1 MRPKPMAVLLGLT
14 TMMGCA
20 QRLVLPATNEPRA
33 RAEASLRAAEGA
45 GAAQVPQAAPPAEA
59 QSLAEATARH
69 EEEEAQRRQLD
80 EAESKRLAQENH
92 EQLQRAAEQEA
103 QQEAHRQAERQ
114 LELERQ
120 ARLDAEARV
129 AEALMR
135 LESTTRDVKVR
146 EEPRGL
152 VLTLSG
158 QVLFASNAEDLLPAA
173 RERLTEVAAA
183 LKESDNRMVIEGHT
197 DSLGSD
203 AMNEALSYRRA
214 ERVLEFLVSQGVS
227 RDRIAVRGLGEY
239 QPIASNG
246 TPEGRSNNRRVEIVL
261 SRDSEAM
268 GGSGVQPPGQ

>member
-20 QRLVLPATNEPRA
+20 HRLALPATNEPRA

-59 QSLAEATARH
+59 QSLTDATARQ
-69 EEEEAQRRQLD
+69 EAAAQHRQLD

-103 QQEAHRQAERQ
+103 EQEAHRQAERQ

-120 ARLDAEARV
+120 ARLDAEAR
-129 AEALMR
+129 ATEALMR

-158 QVLFASNAEDLLPAA
+158 QALFASNAEDLLPAA

-183 LKESDNRMVIEGHT
+183 LKESDNPMVIEGHT